1 MKCEP
6 QHEVFQKKT
15 RLKTANKRLLRA
27 KKDVT
32 MLRRH
37 GQWEQWDDV
46 INNVYLFLKLLHID
60 FALPVRAH
68 SRLFRKISRR
78 RIFSAL

>member
-1 MKCEP
+1 
-6 QHEVFQKKT
+6 
-15 RLKTANKRLLRA
+15 
-27 KKDVT
+27 